1 MRILA
6 VATVAL
12 AMTAGSAHA
21 AVLGAEAPTVV
32 AFNTPATGQL
42 FDALEAPQVSIFLAP
57 GLGSNRYSSLPDPSV
72 WAMLIMGFGAAGSVM
87 RRQPRQATYRLEEY
101 AAKGQI
107 LTEEFA
113 APNDASALSRAA
125 SVVSGDFKLWRGDV
139 LVQG

>member
-12 AMTAGSAHA
+12 AVTAGSAHA
-21 AVLGAEAPTVV
+21 AVLGVETPAV
-32 AFNTPATGQL
+32 AVFNTPATGQL
-42 FDALEAPQVSIFLAP
+42 FDAPEASQVSIFLAP
-57 GLGSNRYSSLPDPSV
+57 GLGSNRYSGLPDPSV
-72 WAMLIMGFGAAGSVM
+72 WSMLILGFGAAGSAM
-87 RRQPRQATYRLEEY
+87 RRQPRQATYRLEEC
-101 AAKGQI
+101 APEGLI
-107 LTEEFA
+107 LTEEFV